1 MKYCVKHKNKNKTFF
16 SSFYFFTGVE
26 MGLDILP
33 KPTIRKLTER
43 DVYVIVRMYG
53 VVADYK
59 IIDEDNVIPE
69 SYGKLLVDEKRDIN
83 SFRRILL
90 WKKEIVKDGWETVYM
105 LSAVIDP
112 ENSNELVGLSTID
125 RHKYLHKSRKL
136 TETET
141 VLFFEMFPCVMVRT
155 GYRGA
160 EKVYEDVTKC
170 VYEPIS
176 VFIVEDLEKW
186 TKNHPEFQRWIQA
199 LTVGVK

>member
-1 MKYCVKHKNKNKTFF
+1 VGVKM
-16 SSFYFFTGVE
+16 GVSIYP
-26 MGLDILP
+26 DRSIL
-33 KPTIRKLTER
+33 KVTRRMSEG

-53 VVADYK
+53 VVAEYK
-59 IIDEDNVIPE
+59 IIDEENVIPE
-69 SYGKLLVDEKRDIN
+69 SYGKLLIDEKRDIN

-90 WKKEIVKDGWETVYM
+90 WKKEIVKDGWKTIYI

-112 ENSNELVGLSTID
+112 ENSNKLVGLSVID
-125 RHKYLHKSRKL
+125 RYEYLHKPRKI
-136 TETET
+136 TEAET

-176 VFIVEDLEKW
+176 PFIVEDLENW
-186 TKNHPEFQRWIQA
+186 VKNHPEFQRWMQA